1 MPRRRAPGARRPV
14 IKSTNHIRARV
25 ELTAA
30 RHGWS
35 LAEVARRMG
44 VSPQT
49 LQDIL
54 QRGRPR
60 PETAERLAAALDMSV
75 DDLLAEVKAAEY
87 GAVFLP
93 QMI

>member
-1 MPRRRAPGARRPV
+1 
-14 IKSTNHIRARV
+14 
-25 ELTAA
+25 
-30 RHGWS
+30 
-35 LAEVARRMG
+35 MG